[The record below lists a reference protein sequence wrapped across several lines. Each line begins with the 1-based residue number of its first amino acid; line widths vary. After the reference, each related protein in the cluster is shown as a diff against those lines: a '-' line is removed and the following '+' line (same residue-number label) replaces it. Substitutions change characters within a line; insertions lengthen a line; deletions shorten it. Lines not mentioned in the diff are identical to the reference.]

1 MSGDNKVQHH
11 HLQKKAILYVR
22 QSSAF
27 QAAHNRESQT
37 LQYAMRDQLVARG
50 WHEIEIID
58 EDLGRSAAGHVERTG
73 FERMVSEVCL
83 GRVGAVAARE
93 VSRFARNSREWQQ
106 LVEVCRVVDTLL
118 VDQDTVYSPRLSN
131 DRLLLGLKGT
141 LNEYEL
147 DLLRQRA
154 WDARLAKARRG
165 ELVVAAPIGFLRTED
180 QSLEMDP
187 DQRVQEA
194 VRLVFRKFLECG
206 TVRRALLWFLEEEVR
221 LPARRA
227 GETIW
232 RRPTYTTVH
241 KILTNP
247 AYGGAY
253 AYGRTGGHT
262 TRGVTSRG
270 PHRRPP
276 EEWTALIPGR
286 HEGYIS
292 WEEFQQIQ
300 ERIAANCRG
309 PERSGAP
316 KRGAALLSGLIRC
329 GRCGRKLTVHYTG
342 RDHDMA
348 RYACLRGWLDQ
359 CQPRCISFGGVPVDA
374 AVRGAVLR
382 AVQPAAVEA
391 ARAAETRAGQT
402 RDEATAARERELEA
416 ARYAAARASR
426 QYNAA
431 DPENRLVA
439 AELERRW
446 EQALTRVRELEQ
458 RLASR
463 QAEQSRVP
471 VIDAADLAALGTD
484 LEAVWDDP
492 NCDVRLK
499 KRVVQALI
507 REVVADVA
515 ESGRET
521 RLVIHWV
528 GGAHTELRVPRRG
541 RGQCSPTAA
550 NAIAA
555 VRVLARVLSDDNLAA
570 VLNRHGLRTG
580 RGNRWTAMRVTSLRN
595 HRKIA
600 CYRPEV
606 KALEGWLTLTEGA
619 ELLGVAP
626 GTLRLAAERN
636 EVPGEHPLPEGP
648 WVFRRA
654 DLQTDAARA
663 VAERARHRRGDPAE
677 ANPES

>member
-1 MSGDNKVQHH
+1 
-11 HLQKKAILYVR
+11 
-22 QSSAF
+22 
-27 QAAHNRESQT
+27 
-37 LQYAMRDQLVARG
+37 
-50 WHEIEIID
+50 
-58 EDLGRSAAGHVERTG
+58 
-73 FERMVSEVCL
+73 
-83 GRVGAVAARE
+83 
-93 VSRFARNSREWQQ
+93 
-106 LVEVCRVVDTLL
+106 
-118 VDQDTVYSPRLSN
+118 
-131 DRLLLGLKGT
+131 LGLKGT

-165 ELVVAAPIGFLRTED
+165 ELIVAAPIGFIRTED
-180 QSLEMDP
+180 QRLEKDP

-194 VRLVFRKFLECG
+194 VCLVFRKFLECG
-206 TVRRALLWFLEEEVR
+206 TVRRTLLWFLDEEVR
-221 LPARRA
+221 LPTHRA
-227 GETIW
+227 GETVW
-232 RRPTYTTVH
+232 RRPTYPAVYH
-241 KILTNP
+241 ILTNP

-253 AYGRTGGHT
+253 AYGRTGRSTQVGA
-262 TRGVTSRG
+262 SRG

-276 EEWTALIPGR
+276 EEWTAMIPNK

-292 WEEFQQIQ
+292 WEEFQQTQ
-300 ERIAANCRG
+300 ARIAANYRG
-309 PERSGAP
+309 PERAGAP
-316 KRGAALLSGLIRC
+316 KCGPALLAGLLRC

-342 RDHDMA
+342 REHDVA

-374 AVRGAVLR
+374 SVRGEVLR

-391 ARAAETRAGQT
+391 ARLAQTQAGQA
-402 RDEATAARERELEA
+402 RDEATAALARELEA
-416 ARYAAARASR
+416 ARYAAGRASR

-458 RLASR
+458 QLAAR
-463 QAEQSRVP
+463 QVEQSRVP
-471 VIDAADLAALGTD
+471 VIDAAELATLGSD

-507 REVVADVA
+507 REVVADMA

-541 RGQCSPTAA
+541 RGQCRPTAA
-550 NAIAA
+550 NVIAA
-555 VRVLARVLSDDNLAA
+555 VRVLARVLSDDNLAG

-580 RGNRWTAMRVTSLRN
+580 RANRWTAMRVTSLRN
-595 HRKIA
+595 HHGIA
-600 CYRPEV
+600 CYRPAV
-606 KALEGWLTLTEGA
+606 KESEGWLTLTEGA
-619 ELLGVAP
+619 ELLGVATA
-626 GTLRLAAERN
+626 TLRLAAERG

-654 DLQTDAARA
+654 DLETDAARA
-663 VAERARHRRGDPAE
+663 MVERARRRCGAPAA

>member
-1 MSGDNKVQHH
+1 MIGDNKVQPH

-27 QAAHNRESQT
+27 QAAHNRESQA
-37 LQYAMRDQLVARG
+37 LQYAMREQLVARG
-50 WHEIEIID
+50 WQDIEVID
-58 EDLGRSAAGHVERTG
+58 EDLGRSAAGHVARTG
-73 FERMVSEVCL
+73 FERMVAEVCL

-180 QSLEMDP
+180 QRLEKDP

-206 TVRRALLWFLEEEVR
+206 TVRQTLLWFLEEGIH
-221 LPARRA
+221 LPTRRV

-232 RRPTYTTVH
+232 RRPTYVTVYH
-241 KILTNP
+241 FLTNP

-253 AYGRTGGHT
+253 AYGRTGRSTHAGA
-262 TRGVTSRG
+262 SRG

-276 EEWTALIPGR
+276 EEWTALIPNK

-292 WEEFQQIQ
+292 WEQFQQVQ
-300 ERIAANCRG
+300 ERIAANNWSST
-309 PERSGAP
+309 RSGAP
-316 KRGAALLSGLIRC
+316 KRGAALLAGLLRC
-329 GRCGRKLTVHYTG
+329 GRCGRKFVVHYTG
-342 RDHDMA
+342 REHDMA
-348 RYACLRGWLDQ
+348 RYACKRGWLDQ

-374 AVRGAVLR
+374 AVRGEVLR
-382 AVQPAAVEA
+382 AVQPAAIEA
-391 ARAAETRAGQT
+391 ARLADAQAGQAQ
-402 RDEATAARERELEA
+402 DDATAALERELEA
-416 ARYAAARASR
+416 ARYAADRAAR

-446 EQALTRVRELEQ
+446 EQALTRVRELEG
-458 RLASR
+458 RLTQR
-463 QAEQSRVP
+463 QAERERAP
-471 VIDAADLAALGTD
+471 TIDAAELATLGAD
-484 LEAVWDDP
+484 LEAVWADP
-492 NCDVRLK
+492 DGDVRLK
-499 KRVVQALI
+499 KRVVQSLI

-550 NAIAA
+550 DVIAA
-555 VRVLARVLSDDNLAA
+555 VRVLARVLSDQHLAA
-570 VLNRHGLRTG
+570 VLNRHGLPTG

-595 HRKIA
+595 HHGIA
-600 CYRPEV
+600 CFRPAV
-606 KALEGWLTLTEGA
+606 KESEGWLTLTDGA
-619 ELLGVAP
+619 ELLGVATA
-626 GTLRLAAERN
+626 TLRLAAERG

-648 WVFRRA
+648 WVFRRT

-663 VAERARHRRGDPAE
+663 VVARARHRCGTPAA

>member
-1 MSGDNKVQHH
+1 
-11 HLQKKAILYVR
+11 
-22 QSSAF
+22 
-27 QAAHNRESQT
+27 
-37 LQYAMRDQLVARG
+37 
-50 WHEIEIID
+50 
-58 EDLGRSAAGHVERTG
+58 
-73 FERMVSEVCL
+73 
-83 GRVGAVAARE
+83 
-93 VSRFARNSREWQQ
+93 
-106 LVEVCRVVDTLL
+106 
-118 VDQDTVYSPRLSN
+118 
-131 DRLLLGLKGT
+131 LGLKGT

-165 ELVVAAPIGFLRTED
+165 ELIVTAPIGFLRTED
-180 QSLEMDP
+180 QRLEKDP

-194 VRLVFRKFLECG
+194 IRLVFRKFLECG
-206 TVRRALLWFLEEEVR
+206 TVRQALLWFLEEDIR
-221 LPARRA
+221 LPTHRA
-227 GETIW
+227 GETVW
-232 RRPTYTTVH
+232 RRPTYVSLYH
-241 KILTNP
+241 ILTNP
-247 AYGGAY
+247 AYGGTY
-253 AYGRTGGHT
+253 AYGRTGRT
-262 TRGVTSRG
+262 TREGASRG
-270 PHRRPP
+270 RRCRPP
-276 EEWTALIPGR
+276 EEWVALIPNK

-309 PERSGAP
+309 FERSGAP
-316 KRGAALLSGLIRC
+316 KRGAALLAGLVRC

-342 RDHDMA
+342 REHDTV

-359 CQPRCISFGGVPVDA
+359 CQPRCISFGGIPVDA
-374 AVRGAVLR
+374 AVRGAVLQ

-391 ARAAETRAGQT
+391 ARLAQTQAGQT
-402 RDEATAARERELEA
+402 RDEATAALERELEA
-416 ARYAAARASR
+416 ARYTAGRAGR

-458 RLASR
+458 QLAAR

-471 VIDAADLAALGTD
+471 VIDAADLATLGAD

-492 NCDVRLK
+492 KCDVRLK

-528 GGAHTELRVPRRG
+528 GGTHTELRVPRRG
-541 RGQCSPTAA
+541 RGQCSPTAT
-550 NAIAA
+550 NVIVA
-555 VRVLARVLSDDNLAA
+555 VRVLARVLTDNHLAA

-580 RGNRWTAMRVTSLRN
+580 RGNRWTTMRVASLRN
-595 HRKIA
+595 HHKIA

-606 KALEGWLTLTEGA
+606 KATEGWLTLTEGA

-626 GTLRLAAERN
+626 GTLRLAAERK
-636 EVPGEHPLPEGP
+636 EVPGEHPLSEGP

-654 DLQTDAARA
+654 DLRTDEARA